1 MSETA
6 KNTPD
11 DLHDVNAEQA
21 AAEDIAAEANAAEHE
36 DVVIEDPI
44 TALEAE
50 VAELKDR
57 LLRQAAEVE
66 NTRRRA
72 KKDVEDAG
80 NYAITKFA
88 RELLD
93 VGDNLRRALDA
104 AGDTSNADPAM
115 KTLFEGV
122 EMTEQTLL
130 KALEK
135 NGVEKL
141 EPLGETL
148 DPNKH
153 QAVFEMPN
161 PDYPDGHVAQVMQAG
176 YMLKG
181 RLLRPAMVGVT
192 KNPAAEQAPKDDT
205 PGGNVDTSA

>member
-72 KKDVEDAG
+72 KKDV
-80 NYAITKFA
+80 
-88 RELLD
+88 
-93 VGDNLRRALDA
+93 
-104 AGDTSNADPAM
+104 
-115 KTLFEGV
+115 
-122 EMTEQTLL
+122 
-130 KALEK
+130 
-135 NGVEKL
+135 
-141 EPLGETL
+141 
-148 DPNKH
+148 
-153 QAVFEMPN
+153 
-161 PDYPDGHVAQVMQAG
+161 
-176 YMLKG
+176 
-181 RLLRPAMVGVT
+181 
-192 KNPAAEQAPKDDT
+192 
-205 PGGNVDTSA
+205 